1 MHTKLVVRRKRSW
14 PDLNASA
21 LMMPIIVT
29 LLVFMVALAVQQS
42 KGISLEMLTEDA
54 SSLQGNAWFL
64 GLISTAGICLL
75 AAAAGIAFFA
85 GNFRKKIHGGPRKNS
100 ALMWLSVCS
109 LMLLADDSLMI
120 HETVAQTLPIIPEAV
135 IQAIVGLII
144 IATLLVFY
152 RAIGPSFIYAAPALV
167 AWTVSVS
174 ADMLSSESM
183 PAILLIEDG
192 SKFLG
197 IILWFAFIL
206 DLANRYFVDVISARS
221 LSAQAVHRY

>member
-1 MHTKLVVRRKRSW
+1 MHTKLIVRRKRSW
-14 PDLNASA
+14 PALDASA
-21 LMMPIIVT
+21 LIMPIIVT

-42 KGISLEMLTEDA
+42 KGIGLEMLTEDA
-54 SSLQGNAWFL
+54 GSLNGDAWFL

-75 AAAAGIAFFA
+75 AASAGIAFFA
-85 GNFRKKIHGGPRKNS
+85 GNFRKKIHGGPRKTS
-100 ALMWLSVCS
+100 ALVWLSLCS

-120 HETVAQTLPIIPEAV
+120 HETLAKTIPFIPEAV
-135 IQAIVGLII
+135 IQALVGLII

-183 PAILLIEDG
+183 PTILLIEDG
-192 SKFLG
+192 SKLLG
-197 IILWFAFIL
+197 IILWFVFIL